1 MQVLYY
7 DIFKKMEDYNMI
19 YGYVRV
25 STANQKIDR
34 QLEEIKALGVIDKN
48 IFIDKESGKDFNR
61 TNYKKL
67 INKLKENDLLI
78 IKSIDRL
85 GRNYKMIIE
94 EWSMITKTI
103 KANIKVIDM
112 PLLDTSIE
120 IKNLIGTFISDVVLQ
135 VLSFVAEN
143 ERVNIKERQRE
154 GIRIAKNKGVVFG
167 RPKISLN
174 AKNKE
179 TMNSYVNKK
188 ITTNEAIKELNVSR
202 GTFFRLLQEY
212 KKIM

>member
-1 MQVLYY
+1 
-7 DIFKKMEDYNMI
+7 MI

-48 IFIDKESGKDFNR
+48 IFIDKESGKDFNQ

-94 EWSMITKTI
+94 QWSRITKNI

-154 GIRIAKNKGVVFG
+154 GIRIAKSKGVVFG
-167 RPKISLN
+167 SPKISLN

-179 TMNSYVNKK
+179 TINSYVNKK
-188 ITTNEAIKELNVSR
+188 ITTNEAIKELNISR

>member
-1 MQVLYY
+1 
-7 DIFKKMEDYNMI
+7 MI

-67 INKLKENDLLI
+67 IKKLKENDLLI

-94 EWSMITKTI
+94 QWSRITKNI

-154 GIRIAKNKGVVFG
+154 GIRIAKSKGVVFG

>member
-1 MQVLYY
+1 
-7 DIFKKMEDYNMI
+7 MI

-48 IFIDKESGKDFNR
+48 IFIDKESGKDFNQ

-94 EWSMITKTI
+94 QWSRITKNI

-154 GIRIAKNKGVVFG
+154 GIRIAKSKGVVFG

-202 GTFFRLLQEY
+202 DTFFRLLQEY

>member
-1 MQVLYY
+1 
-7 DIFKKMEDYNMI
+7 MI

-94 EWSMITKTI
+94 QWSRITKNI

-120 IKNLIGTFISDVVLQ
+120 INNLIGTFISDVVLQ

-154 GIRIAKNKGVVFG
+154 GIRIAKSKGVVFG

>member
-1 MQVLYY
+1 
-7 DIFKKMEDYNMI
+7 MI

-94 EWSMITKTI
+94 QWSRITKNI

-154 GIRIAKNKGVVFG
+154 GIRIAKSKGVVFG

>member
-1 MQVLYY
+1 
-7 DIFKKMEDYNMI
+7 MI

-34 QLEEIKALGVIDKN
+34 QLEEIKAFGVIDKN

-94 EWSMITKTI
+94 EWSRITKNI

-154 GIRIAKNKGVVFG
+154 GIRIAKSKGVVFG

>member
-94 EWSMITKTI
+94 QWSRITKNI

-154 GIRIAKNKGVVFG
+154 GIRIAKSKGVVFG

-179 TMNSYVNKK
+179 TMNSYINKK

-202 GTFFRLLQEY
+202 DTFFRLLQEY

>member
-1 MQVLYY
+1 
-7 DIFKKMEDYNMI
+7 MI

-25 STANQKIDR
+25 STATQKIDR
-34 QLEEIKALGVIDKN
+34 QLEEIKELGVIDKN

-67 INKLKENDLLI
+67 IKKLKENDLLI

-154 GIRIAKNKGVVFG
+154 GIRIAKSKGVVFG

-179 TMNSYVNKK
+179 TMHSYVNKK